1 MAVRVEI
8 TQAAADDLRSY
19 LRSGNLS
26 TFIKKLLRLEEIA
39 EDAGQPLRGN
49 LTGWRKVVVGDRN
62 WRILFAMNVDRT
74 VATVWVVG
82 DRDDAECYRIAE
94 RRLTESGSDSPAAA
108 SLATVMFDLAGLDR
122 KRRDR

>member
-8 TQAAADDLRSY
+8 TRAAAEDLRSY
-19 LRSGNLS
+19 LRSGNVTS
-26 TFIKKLLRLEEIA
+26 FAKKLLRLEEIG

-49 LTGWRKVVVGDRN
+49 LTGWRKIVVGDRN
-62 WRILFAMNVDRT
+62 WRILFAMSADKT

-94 RRLTESGSDSPAAA
+94 RRLAEAASGSPTTA

>member
-8 TQAAADDLRSY
+8 TRSAAEDLRSY
-19 LRSGNLS
+19 LRSGNLNS
-26 TFIKKLLRLEEIA
+26 FVKKLLRLEEA
-39 EDAGQPLRGN
+39 GEDAGQPLRGN
-49 LTGWRKVVVGDRN
+49 LAGWRKIVVGDRN
-62 WRILFAMNVDRT
+62 WRILFAMNADKT
-74 VATVWVVG
+74 VATVWVAG

-94 RRLTESGSDSPAAA
+94 RRLAESASNPPAAA